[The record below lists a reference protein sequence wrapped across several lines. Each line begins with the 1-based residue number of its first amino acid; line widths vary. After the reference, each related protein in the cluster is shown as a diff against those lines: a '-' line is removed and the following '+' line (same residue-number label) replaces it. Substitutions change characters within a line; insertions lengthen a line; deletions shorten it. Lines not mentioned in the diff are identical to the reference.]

1 MAAEDAQWSGGGMQE
16 GWLAEEARLPAD
28 LDVSDKLKERHV
40 GFYAELTPTNA
51 PGLHAPPG
59 TAGPEAAVAVAG
71 VAERAV
77 VGPGAQMVGCADAEP
92 RAVWSHPIGFAC
104 SVCSVWRITNEVYGA
119 ASE

>member
-1 MAAEDAQWSGGGMQE
+1 MEE

-59 TAGPEAAVAVAG
+59 TGGPEAAVAVAG

-77 VGPGAQMVGCADAEP
+77 VGPEAQTVGCAEP

-104 SVCSVWRITNEVYGA
+104 SVCSVWRITNEMYSA